1 MAKKAVVLLSGGLD
15 SATLLAMAASKGYE
29 LYALTIRYGQRHRQ
43 EIDCARAQAKASQ
56 VAQHKIIKLELPD
69 SRSSALTN
77 TAALPVA
84 EPGEGIPATYV
95 PARNTIFL
103 SLALSW
109 AEALGSADIFIGATA
124 VDYSGYPDC
133 REAFIQAFEKLANV
147 ATKAAVQD
155 GKDFHIHA
163 PLLDLGKHEI
173 IKRGQELGVDFSLT
187 SSCYDPDQQGCA
199 CGQCDSCS
207 LRLKGFKNA
216 GLVDPVRTCK

>member
-15 SATLLAMAASKGYE
+15 SATLLAMAASEGYE
-29 LYALTIRYGQRHRQ
+29 LYALTIRYGQRHSL
-43 EIDCARAQAKASQ
+43 EIDCARAQAKARG
-56 VAQHKIIKLELPD
+56 VAEHKIIKLELPE
-69 SRSSALTN
+69 SRASALTS

-84 EPGEGIPATYV
+84 EPGAGIPATYV

-109 AEALGSADIFIGATA
+109 AEALGSTNIFIGATA

-133 REAFIQAFEKLANV
+133 RGVFIQAFEKLANV

-163 PLLDLGKHEI
+163 PLLELPKHEI
-173 IKRGQELGVDFSLT
+173 INRGRELGVDFSLT
-187 SSCYDPDQQGCA
+187 SSCYDPDAQGCA

-216 GLVDPVRTCK
+216 GLVDPVRYA